1 MDNDSAQPPSGWFA
15 IPGVQDGP
23 RLLSEQMLGLEQ
35 ALDEVAGKTVLDLGC
50 AEGLI
55 AAEMVR
61 ARAAWVDAC
70 DNNEDFLNAAF
81 RQKADHA
88 QLGVH
93 WANLNDG
100 MPAWAAGGY
109 DIVLALAIIHKL
121 RQPGERLAE
130 AAKLARSLLVIRL
143 PIHAVNGVFSA
154 KHRPDQICDT
164 VAVMT
169 RCGFDLER
177 VEPGPRDE
185 QVQYWRRVV

>member
-1 MDNDSAQPPSGWFA
+1 
-15 IPGVQDGP
+15 
-23 RLLSEQMLGLEQ
+23 MLGLEQ
-35 ALDEVAGKTVLDLGC
+35 VLNEASGKTVLDLGC

-55 AAEMVR
+55 AAEMAKAGA
-61 ARAAWVDAC
+61 ARVEAC
-70 DNNEDFLNAAF
+70 DNNDEFVRTAMQQEYEHRNLT
-81 RQKADHA
+81 
-88 QLGVH
+88 VH

-121 RQPGERLAE
+121 RQPAERLAE

-177 VEPGPRDE
+177 MEPGPRGE
-185 QVQYWRRVV
+185 QVQYWRRVA